1 MSVSPVPNGT
11 SSTGCRT
18 VIKLPTEPQLDGVL
32 EEDRPTVRNII
43 YVMHSFKMCKSWS
56 VLPKNH
62 GYEVVGMVD
71 SSTSPEIEL
80 RDMDLLKRA
89 DPLRVSTV
97 SARMI
102 CGPPVTFS
110 IVVFLLRKS
119 EPVILDEQEVVC
131 IQRKRKF
138 WNWGS

>member
-1 MSVSPVPNGT
+1 MSGSPIHAGANVS
-11 SSTGCRT
+11 SRA

-32 EEDRPTVRNII
+32 EEDRSTVRNII

-56 VLPKNH
+56 VLPKDH

-71 SSTSPEIEL
+71 SNSSPEIEL
-80 RDMDLLKRA
+80 RDMELLKRA

-102 CGPPVTFS
+102 GGPPVTFS
-110 IVVFLLRKS
+110 IVVFVLRKS
-119 EPVILDEQEVVC
+119 EPVVLEEQDVVC

-138 WNWGS
+138 WNWGT

>member
-1 MSVSPVPNGT
+1 MSS
-11 SSTGCRT
+11 RA

-32 EEDRPTVRNII
+32 EEDRSTVRNII

-56 VLPKNH
+56 VLPKDH

-71 SSTSPEIEL
+71 SNSSPEIEL
-80 RDMDLLKRA
+80 RDMELLKRA

-102 CGPPVTFS
+102 GGPPVTFS
-110 IVVFLLRKS
+110 IVVFVLRKS
-119 EPVILDEQEVVC
+119 EPVVLEEQDVVC

-138 WNWGS
+138 WNWGT